1 MYGADTHAN
10 EFATAIVTD
19 VFGGVV
25 VGGSSVITNFAQ
37 SVLVKYAQSNV
48 VGAPVITMPPV
59 SSMVAANA
67 SATFSVRAQGEG
79 SLDYQWLRGRTIVP
93 GGSQTN
99 LVITNAADPLAGYY
113 SVEVQN
119 HLGLVVSPAAEL
131 RVRGPVVPQ
140 LSGALSDGT
149 LRIVLLG
156 EAGFNYRVEASSDL
170 ITWELVSMN
179 YNQNSSIVITE
190 PLSAARRYYRAVK
203 LP

>member
-1 MYGADTHAN
+1 L
-10 EFATAIVTD
+10 
-19 VFGGVV
+19 FGGVV
-25 VGGSSVITNFAQ
+25 VGGSSVITDLSQ
-37 SVLVKYAQSNV
+37 SLLVKYGQSNV
-48 VGAPVITMPPV
+48 AGAPVITMPPA
-59 SSMVAANA
+59 SSLVAANA
-67 SATFSVRAQGEG
+67 SATFSVRAQGDG
-79 SLDYQWLRGRTIVP
+79 PLNYQWLRGRAPVP

-99 LVITNAADPLAGYY
+99 LVINNAADPLAGYY

-131 RVRGPVVPQ
+131 RVRGPVVPE
-140 LSGALSDGT
+140 LSGEISNGL

-170 ITWELVSMN
+170 ITWELVTMN

-190 PLSAARRYYRAVK
+190 PLSATRRYYRAVK